1 MELTLNARKRD
12 LVGKHSRRLRA
23 LGKLPAI
30 VYGHHADA
38 TPLELDRLEFQR
50 VFSRAGRNHLLDL
63 IVDGGRPNKVLV
75 REIQIHPRRQ
85 GPVHVDLYQVSLAE
99 KLHADVPV
107 ALVGESPA
115 VKLGDGDIL
124 QLQQTIRVECLPASI
139 PERYELDLST
149 LEEVDAA
156 IRVSDLPESEGVTI
170 LLDPEEMIVKVAPR
184 RVTVEEEP
192 VAAEGEEVAAAEG
205 AAAEGE
211 APAEAAGEQES
222 KEG

>member
-1 MELTLNARKRD
+1 MELTLNARKREII
-12 LVGKHSRRLRA
+12 GKRSRRLRA

-30 VYGHHADA
+30 VYGHHAET
-38 TPLELDRLEFQR
+38 TPLELDRHEFQR

-75 REIQIHPRRQ
+75 REIQTHPRRQ

-107 ALVGESPA
+107 LLTGESPA

-124 QLQQTIRVECLPASI
+124 QTLQTIRVECLPANI
-139 PERYELDLST
+139 PERYELDIST

-156 IRVSDLPESEGVTI
+156 IRVADLPAIPDVTI

-184 RVTVEEEP
+184 RVVVEEEP
-192 VAAEGEEVAAAEG
+192 VAAEGEEEAAAEAG
-205 AAAEGE
+205 AEGEGAPAAEGS
-211 APAEAAGEQES
+211 QES
-222 KEG
+222 EES

>member
-1 MELTLNARKRD
+1 MELTLNARKREIT
-12 LVGKHSRRLRA
+12 GKRSRRLRA

-30 VYGHHADA
+30 VYGHHAET

-75 REIQIHPRRQ
+75 REIQTLPRRQ

-107 ALVGESPA
+107 VLIGESPA

-124 QLQQTIRVECLPASI
+124 QTLQTIRVECLPANI
-139 PERYELDLST
+139 PERYELDISILD
-149 LEEVDAA
+149 EVDAA
-156 IRVSDLPESEGVTI
+156 IRVADLPAIPDVTV
-170 LLDPEEMIVKVAPR
+170 LLEPDEMIVKVAPR
-184 RVTVEEEP
+184 RVVVEEEP
-192 VAAEGEEVAAAEG
+192 VPAEGEEEAAAEAGAEGEAAPAAEG
-205 AAAEGE
+205 AQETEG
-211 APAEAAGEQES
+211 S
-222 KEG
+222 